1 MYLLGFEAACKPTER
16 GSMRSLEVISMRQ
29 EIIDFAM
36 SLFPN
41 SGGTLEALEC
51 LQFAVGLTID
61 DILFSMEEAEE
72 FAMEEDPCTWYDAHA
87 ELDYDYDP
95 IFTY

>member
-1 MYLLGFEAACKPTER
+1 
-16 GSMRSLEVISMRQ
+16 MRQ
-29 EIIDFAM
+29 EIIQFAM

-61 DILFSMEEAEE
+61 DILFSMEEVDEL
-72 FAMEEDPCTWYDAHA
+72 AMEEDPCTWYDTHGKP
-87 ELDYDYDP
+87 DYDYDP

>member
-1 MYLLGFEAACKPTER
+1 
-16 GSMRSLEVISMRQ
+16 MRQ
-29 EIIDFAM
+29 EIIHFAM

-61 DILFSMEEAEE
+61 DILFSMEEADE
-72 FAMEEDPCTWYDAHA
+72 FAMEEDPCTWYDTHGKP
-87 ELDYDYDP
+87 DYDDDP
-95 IFTY
+95 VFTY